1 MGALW
6 LAGVGGN
13 GAFGRLVVQRD
24 SLLSSPAP
32 SGPAPL
38 SSPAPSPE
46 ALVCRPEEARMNSS
60 NVEVDGRSVA
70 DVGADL
76 QIRNRNYRRLVD
88 FEREGAQ
95 STQRDEQNWYTNL
108 GVTGSVIDWFNSE
121 HETDPTRWARVYPMW
136 DRAASGFDAAI
147 SGQVTTAG
155 INDTGQASVDARA
168 TFEEA
173 AQLTSQ
179 YRDEYQRYLTGFS
192 HSAEGILRVST
203 IVRDVSFAT
212 AVALAVVV
220 AAPVVAG
227 ALTTFGTG
235 TLGLSAGSTAL
246 TAFTYGGTAVGMG
259 ALGAGIE
266 GTGQALGTL
275 GAQASAAVVDLI
287 RGSEHAAD
295 NFDFGQVA
303 EQGWEGMRRGFVDGV
318 LAFAGA
324 QAERVAASYA
334 SQAVRAALG
343 PANSSLMS
351 LIIRRALTRAIS
363 GGATGSVIGALQA
376 GLNAAIQG
384 QDMNGIMTAMERG
397 FVVGAAAG
405 TTLGAIG
412 GGFEARG
419 ADRLRQAILP
429 RLRAAA
435 ANGSPNAQLLFD
447 QLQGELAANPG
458 IGTNDQLRRAL
469 PGAWRAVRDPDAIA
483 NALADI
489 WLEEH
494 LLGLMAP
501 RDAASRYGQAAM
513 VLSRRA
519 GAPVVVLP
527 RGTSFSPDAFYNDVV
542 LRGNRFLDL
551 SVLDISPEHGATT
564 HMIQDL
570 VVDRALHGTGMRS
583 EQLRALFSG
592 ATDSSGRNIGN
603 DLWIEIFDSIQNGLN
618 QPEVVYPI
626 MRDGLN
632 GLQ

>member
-1 MGALW
+1 MGAPW

-24 SLLSSPAP
+24 PLLSSPAP

-76 QIRNRNYRRLVD
+76 QTRNRNYRRLVD

-121 HETDPTRWARVYPMW
+121 HKTDPTRWARAYPMW

-147 SGQVTTAG
+147 SGHVTTAG

-179 YRDEYQRYLTGFS
+179 YRDEYQRYLSGFS

-275 GAQASAAVVDLI
+275 GAQASAALVDLI

-295 NFDFGQVA
+295 NFDFSQVA

-324 QAERVAASYA
+324 QAERVVASYA

-351 LIIRRALTRAIS
+351 LVIRRALTRAIS

-435 ANGSPNAQLLFD
+435 ANGSPSAQVLFD
-447 QLQGELAANPG
+447 QLQGELGANPG
-458 IGTNDQLRRAL
+458 IGTNDQLRQAL
-469 PGAWRAVRDPDAIA
+469 PGVWGAVRDPDAIA

-542 LRGNRFLDL
+542 LQGNRFLDL

-603 DLWIEIFDSIQNGLN
+603 DLWIEIFDSFQNGLN

-632 GLQ
+632 GLR